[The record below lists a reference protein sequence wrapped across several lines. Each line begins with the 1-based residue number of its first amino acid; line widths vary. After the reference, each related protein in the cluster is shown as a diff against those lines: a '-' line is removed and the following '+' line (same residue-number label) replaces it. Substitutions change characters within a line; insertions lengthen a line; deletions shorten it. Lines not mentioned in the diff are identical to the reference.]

1 MLIYFSEGA
10 ELFITIDIYYSYKIH
25 RILICIDKIVES
37 LLICIRKT
45 VDSNYLY
52 KERSIRMLDA

>member
-10 ELFITIDIYYSYKIH
+10 SLFITIDIYYNYKIY
-25 RILICIDKIVES
+25 RILICINEIVES
-37 LLICIRKT
+37 LLIYVGKV

-52 KERSIRMLDA
+52 KERPIRILDA